1 MNSRIFRNKSTFGFY
16 SPQNKNSINI
26 NEVEV
31 LKDKVLKLKIELN
44 KKNFECQELRIMY
57 NKLDKAYK
65 SNIILLEKLLKEAN
79 NNIINTNFS
88 YGKEIEE
95 KKEKEKD
102 KTKENNNNKL
112 EDINKNKNTNN
123 CNSPKNKSRSVE
135 TNKSNK
141 SYKSLD
147 FNFKNNFLL
156 FANKNHLTMKLQQEI
171 SELKKEAN
179 EKDKKINN
187 LKNNANILKYKELDK
202 KYAKMYTEL
211 MGTRENNEKLEL
223 YCLNINSKINN
234 YKEKI
239 KKLNSKKI
247 LIEDENYALKQKIDK
262 IENNNN
268 NQGNNKKNS
277 ENEKDKYQ
285 KKDSL
290 VKNEEDIEKL
300 KEKIN
305 MLEKENQ
312 ELKEKLKNKEND
324 LLLENKNE

>member
-31 LKDKVLKLKIELN
+31 LKDKILKLKIELN

-88 YGKEIEE
+88 YCKENEE
-95 KKEKEKD
+95 KKGKEKEKE
-102 KTKENNNNKL
+102 KEKENNNKL
-112 EDINKNKNTNN
+112 EDINKNKNTNKS
-123 CNSPKNKSRSVE
+123 NSPKNKSRSVE

-141 SYKSLD
+141 SLNL
-147 FNFKNNFLL
+147 NFKNNFLL

-171 SELKKEAN
+171 YELKKEVN
-179 EKDKKINN
+179 EKDNKINN
-187 LKNNANILKYKELDK
+187 LKKNANILKYKELDK
-202 KYAKMYTEL
+202 KYAKIYTEL
-211 MGTRENNEKLEL
+211 MGTRENNEKLEI

-239 KKLNSKKI
+239 KKLNNKKI

-262 IENNNN
+262 IENINNN
-268 NQGNNKKNS
+268 KNQGNNKKNC
-277 ENEKDKYQ
+277 ENEKENYQ
-285 KKDSL
+285 KKNNL

-305 MLEKENQ
+305 LLEKENK
-312 ELKEKLKNKEND
+312 ELKEKLKNNENNF
-324 LLLENKNE
+324 LLENKNE